1 MEKPDLDDPRA
12 VDILTTEHWSLLSTR
27 NLGYQ
32 EMFGRT
38 TIFVATVSGSVV
50 ALALLGEA
58 TAFGRQTL
66 WLALLLIAVAVFVG
80 IATFARCLAINRDDA
95 RCVKA
100 MDLLRKAYV
109 QMVPGVGPFL
119 MVSRKV
125 TGDPAVLG
133 HGSHQR
139 VANLGQS
146 LTTTSSVVA
155 TLTAALAGAL
165 ASDVG
170 ALCGTRPVSFIAV
183 GVAVSLLVGGLQL
196 GCAARFRRR
205 SAESA

>member
-1 MEKPDLDDPRA
+1 MEKRGLDDPRA
-12 VDILTTEHWSLLSTR
+12 VNILTTEHWSLLSTR

-38 TIFVATVSGSVV
+38 MIFIATVSGSVV

-66 WLALLLIAVAVFVG
+66 WLALLLIAIAVFVG

-109 QMVPGVGPFL
+109 QMVPEVGQFL
-119 MVSRKV
+119 MLPHRAA
-125 TGDPAVLG
+125 GDPAILG

-139 VANLGQS
+139 VA
-146 LTTTSSVVA
+146 
-155 TLTAALAGAL
+155 
-165 ASDVG
+165 
-170 ALCGTRPVSFIAV
+170 
-183 GVAVSLLVGGLQL
+183 
-196 GCAARFRRR
+196 
-205 SAESA
+205 